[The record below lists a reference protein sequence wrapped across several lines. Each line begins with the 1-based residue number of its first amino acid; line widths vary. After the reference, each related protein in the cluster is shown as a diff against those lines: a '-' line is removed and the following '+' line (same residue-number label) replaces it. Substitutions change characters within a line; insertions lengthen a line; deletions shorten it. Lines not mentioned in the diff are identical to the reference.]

1 MTFAHLETITLTGVD
16 NDTSIEQATAL
27 AQRFPLVEWGVLYSP
42 TRAGNGGR
50 YPSVERAAQFLTAMR
65 AARVNTAV
73 HLCGQ
78 GVFGALDGSDVDAMR
93 LAQLAGRVQM
103 NFNQKRQ
110 AVDLNVLERWI
121 EAHNK
126 PVITQHNSANEDVW
140 TTLTNPMHQVLFDA
154 SGGRGVLASGW
165 SAPLDGKFCG
175 YAGGL
180 GPDNVR
186 AQVEA
191 IAELAPRRFWIDMEQ
206 SLRTDDVFDLT
217 LCERV
222 LQAVG

>member
-1 MTFAHLETITLTGVD
+1 MDVNLNTITLTGVD
-16 NDTSIEQATAL
+16 NDTNVQQALAL
-27 AQRFPLVEWGVLYSP
+27 AQRFPLLEWGVLYSP
-42 TRAGNGGR
+42 TRAGQGGR
-50 YPSVERAAQFLTAMR
+50 YPSVERAVAFLTAMR
-65 AARVNTAV
+65 AANVPTAV

-78 GVFGALDGSDVDAMR
+78 GVFGALDGSDVDAVR

-110 AVDLNVLERWI
+110 PVDLPSLERWI
-121 EAHNK
+121 EVHNK
-126 PVITQHNSANEDVW
+126 PVITQHNSANDSVW
-140 TTLTNPMHQVLFDA
+140 TTLRNPMHQVLFDA
-154 SGGRGVLASGW
+154 SGGRGVLADGW
-165 SAPLDGKFCG
+165 SAPLNGKFCG

-186 AQVEA
+186 AQVEQIDA
-191 IAELAPRRFWIDMEQ
+191 VCDRRFWIDMEQ